1 MPESPIQPKE
11 YRIEAPGIPYI
22 QETPISTLHHQQI
35 DWGDRVGL
43 GEKAAFKAKLWGA
56 LGDTLATIAQ
66 KVYLAHKKREA
77 ELADLDRAEGKAL
90 EIKIGKSEAVS
101 NVIAKNTIKTKE
113 DRHRRE
119 AEAREALRA
128 KLAKE
133 LKEKEEEAA
142 RAAKEEESLRKLQ
155 EADAERGPARGY

>member
-56 LGDTLATIAQ
+56 LADDLTTIAQ
-66 KVYLAHKKREA
+66 KVYLEQKKRQAKLE
-77 ELADLDRAEGKAL
+77 DLGRAEGKDL
-90 EIKIGKSEAVS
+90 EIKIEKSEAVS
-101 NVIAKNTIKTKE
+101 NVIAKKAIESKE
-113 DRHRRE
+113 DRHRRD

-133 LKEKEEEAA
+133 LKEAEEEAA
-142 RAAKEEESLRKLQ
+142 RAAKE
-155 EADAERGPARGY
+155 AERGPARGY